1 MRKLLIGILV
11 ITLVL
16 ILIKKKNMT
25 WRESI
30 LKAVYPIIMLP
41 GKLFGGTQKGSLNS
55 QNKIPQMDFY
65 QLSFTLNNGQT
76 ASMEQ
81 FKGKKVLLVNTASA
95 CGYTGQY
102 AELEELYK
110 KYKEQ
115 LVIIGFPANDFKQQ
129 EQKNDKEIAAFCKV
143 NYGISFLLAQKSSV
157 VKGADMALEAGC
169 DAVLICNRPD
179 LADQLLSQ
187 LKVSEAK
194 QAESAIRLNRLMPT
208 ATGPAW
214 DELQG
219 EAQYQHAKGLL
230 QQLKL
235 IA

>member
-1 MRKLLIGILV
+1 M
-11 ITLVL
+11 TLVL

-25 WRESI
+25 WRESL

-41 GKLFGGTQKGSLNS
+41 GKLFGGSQKGSLNS
-55 QNKIPQMDFY
+55 QNKNPQMDFY

-76 ASMEQ
+76 TSMEQ

-157 VKGADMALEAGC
+157 VKGAEQNQVFQWLTDAAKNGWNEQEPVWNFCKYLVDEKGSLEAFFPQTVSPL
-169 DAVLICNRPD
+169 DKSVL
-179 LADQLLSQ
+179 QLL
-187 LKVSEAK
+187 K
-194 QAESAIRLNRLMPT
+194 
-208 ATGPAW
+208 
-214 DELQG
+214 
-219 EAQYQHAKGLL
+219 
-230 QQLKL
+230 
-235 IA
+235 